1 MTAAPVVIVG
11 GGFGGLYTALALAA
25 RKGHPPILL
34 IEPNERFLFLPLL
47 YELFS
52 GELRSWEIAPRYDAL
67 LAGKGVA
74 WLQDRVSRI
83 NSNTNTVET
92 RSGRQLNF
100 SRLVIATGAAT
111 NSFGIPGVEA
121 HSLGFRTLADVEELQ
136 QLVEQLRQHR
146 RPLQRIAVVGAGAS
160 GVELACKLADSL
172 EGAAV
177 VELIERGSNLL
188 PAAKS
193 FNREQAKLALQRKD
207 IRLRCHTEVVA
218 VGSDHLEL
226 LGPQGPERLST
237 NGVIWTAGLR
247 FEAPPI
253 EPKAPAGANAAAG
266 TNGRLACQ
274 ADLQVLDHPRLF
286 AIGDIA
292 QLVGVDPVPTTAQ
305 VAFQQADSLAANLLR
320 SLANE
325 PLEPF
330 HFKDL
335 GEMMSL
341 GKGEA
346 ALTGGGFTLAGP
358 AAFQIRRLAYLSR
371 MPGKTHQA
379 KVAAGWLGSAAL
391 QWSS

>member
-274 ADLQVLDHPRLF
+274 ADLQVLNHPRLCANHRPSGLSAGRQPGRQSVALPGERTPRAF
-286 AIGDIA
+286 SLQGPWRNDEPG
-292 QLVGVDPVPTTAQ
+292 QRRSGPHRGRLHPGRTCRLPNPTPG
-305 VAFQQADSLAANLLR
+305 L
-320 SLANE
+320 
-325 PLEPF
+325 PLP
-330 HFKDL
+330 HARQNPP
-335 GEMMSL
+335 GQ
-341 GKGEA
+341 
-346 ALTGGGFTLAGP
+346 GGC
-358 AAFQIRRLAYLSR
+358 RLA
-371 MPGKTHQA
+371 
-379 KVAAGWLGSAAL
+379 W
-391 QWSS
+391 

>member
-11 GGFGGLYTALALAA
+11 GGFGGLYTALALAG
-25 RKGHPPILL
+25 RKGHQPILL
-34 IEPNERFLFLPLL
+34 IEPNERFMFLPLL

-52 GELRSWEIAPRYDAL
+52 GELHSWEIAPRYDAL

-92 RSGRQLNF
+92 QSGHQLSF

-111 NSFGIPGVEA
+111 NSFGIPGVEE
-121 HSLGFRTLADVEELQ
+121 HSLGFRTLADVENLQ
-136 QLVEQLRQHR
+136 QLVAQLRQHR

-226 LGPQGPERLST
+226 HGPQGTERLAT

-253 EPKAPAGANAAAG
+253 EPKAAATANV
-266 TNGRLACQ
+266 RLACQ
-274 ADLQVLDHPRLF
+274 TDLQVLGHPPLF

-292 QLVGVDPVPTTAQ
+292 QLDSIDPVPTTAQ
-305 VAFQQADSLAANLLR
+305 VAFQQADCLAANLLR